1 MTTKKSA
8 APKRKSPAPKSAAKT
23 PRKSKE
29 KPIEPPAL
37 LAPAPSTIP
46 KVEVEAARRIAI
58 QWRHHLSHLSPSQ
71 AEKFQ
76 KLLEKSQKGLEIA
89 ADFARA
95 QARLEDQEVRDSVL
109 PRFEIP
115 ACPKLVVTDRN
126 GINFEGTT
134 RKARA
139 GVVRMA
145 DVGWTFAGWMGP
157 GYAAALAR
165 APYKEIDTVLV
176 ERYVAGG
183 SLTKRLKLIA
193 QELLTSPQLKPWK
206 QVLKLIFKC
215 LLAEQYALSVPALLN
230 VLEEYVSA
238 CLVYMLK
245 LPAASI
251 RPHVDLENGL
261 VWSSAVV
268 YVNHLLANSHFSRPT
283 PSSKSRSE
291 LPQIRPEVRWKQ
303 PDALKLVNAL
313 ATLHMLFKP
322 EA

>member
-8 APKRKSPAPKSAAKT
+8 APKRKSPAPKPAAKT

-29 KPIEPPAL
+29 KPIDPPAL
-37 LAPAPSTIP
+37 LGPAPSTVP

-58 QWRHHLSHLSPSQ
+58 QWHHHLSHLAPSQ

-95 QARLEDQEVRDSVL
+95 QARLEDQKVRDSVL

-115 ACPKLVVTDRN
+115 ACPKLVVTERN
-126 GINFEGTT
+126 GIDYEGTT

-139 GVVRMA
+139 GAVRMA
-145 DVGWTFAGWMGP
+145 DIGWTFAAWMGP
-157 GYAAALAR
+157 GYAAALAT
-165 APYKEIDTVLV
+165 APYKEIDAVLV
-176 ERYVAGG
+176 ERYRAGG
-183 SLTKRLKLIA
+183 SLTKRLKLTS

-206 QVLKLIFKC
+206 QLLKLTFKC
-215 LLAEQYALSVPALLN
+215 LLAEQYALCVPALLN
-230 VLEEYVSA
+230 VIEEYVSA
-238 CLVYMLK
+238 CLVYTLK
-245 LPAASI
+245 LSPSSI

-261 VWSSAVV
+261 AWSSTVV
-268 YVNHLLANSHFSRPT
+268 FVNHMFANSHFYRPV
-283 PSSKSRSE
+283 PSSKNRPS

-322 EA
+322 ES